1 MFYVFYLQYIFK
13 LSFMKTLFSSI
24 IVICTLIFFSCK
36 KENDILNSSDNFSLI
51 FSKDT
56 LLFDTVFTTVGSA
69 TRSFKVYNNSNQ
81 DIILNSISLA
91 KGNESPFR
99 INVDGE
105 SSNNVNDIFLRAND
119 SLYIFSEV
127 TINPNDAINNLG
139 QSTHLIEQ
147 DSIIFNYN
155 NKIQD
160 IDLVAWGIDAN
171 FHCGYPDYEKYQT
184 DLLDSIYIEEYED
197 YYYYYNINSN
207 TSWNNNKPH
216 IIYGDVWVT
225 NGAELTINAGT
236 DLYLHN
242 NSTIVVAEN
251 STLKINGT
259 KEDLVTIQ
267 GDRLEEYY
275 QQISGQWDRIWL
287 TAGSIDNI
295 IEYALI
301 KNGTIGIHVDSVSNT
316 NPSLS
321 IKNSII
327 NNMSGLGLLGQGAHI
342 DGENLLV
349 SNAGQY
355 ALALNIGGSYDFK
368 HCTFANYYNLSS
380 RQTPTVF
387 INNYYEDVYGEIQYR
402 ELYNANF
409 GNCII
414 YGDNDNEILLDQLE
428 GTNLNYLFDHCLVKI
443 DPSVYN
449 IDEDILFQNTILNE
463 DPMFIDENLW
473 DFRLDSLSPALDYG
487 KFEIAQLVPYDINGN
502 SRPIYESDLGCF
514 EKID

>member
-1 MFYVFYLQYIFK
+1 
-13 LSFMKTLFSSI
+13 MK
-24 IVICTLIFFSCK
+24 
-36 KENDILNSSDNFSLI
+36 
-51 FSKDT
+51 
-56 LLFDTVFTTVGSA
+56 
-69 TRSFKVYNNSNQ
+69 
-81 DIILNSISLA
+81 
-91 KGNESPFR
+91 
-99 INVDGE
+99 
-105 SSNNVNDIFLRAND
+105 
-119 SLYIFSEV
+119 
-127 TINPNDAINNLG
+127 
-139 QSTHLIEQ
+139 
-147 DSIIFNYN
+147 
-155 NKIQD
+155 
-160 IDLVAWGIDAN
+160 
-171 FHCGYPDYEKYQT
+171 KYQT

-316 NPSLS
+316 NPSLT

-380 RQTPTVF
+380 RQTPSVF

-487 KFEIAQLVPYDINGN
+487 KFEIAELVPYDINGN